1 MTLSIAKGLVLDTDT
16 CKTQQNLRQVE
27 ADDFDIKFASSLE
40 EFNQSAASGSVDFM
54 IIHELP
60 NTKGLDIVNGVR
72 QVAPVMP
79 MILLCEAAS
88 GTWAQSVS
96 DPQLELVYTEAPP
109 QELLHRISKL
119 LRFKPRFA
127 TPKTRVVVDPIPLL
141 RGKSGRLDAEKI
153 SLCFGVT
160 LSDLARA
167 VNKPYSTIHKTPD
180 SAALQTSLY
189 PFERI
194 ASAIKTITGGKIE
207 QGLKI
212 WLNAPNKAFPA
223 SLPVELI
230 KKGHASMLADM
241 LEDVLLGHPG

>member
-1 MTLSIAKGLVLDTDT
+1 MTLSMAKGLVLDADT
-16 CKTQQNLRQVE
+16 CKTQQNIKQVE
-27 ADDFDIKFASSLE
+27 ADDFDIKFASSRE
-40 EFNQSAASGSVDFM
+40 EFNRSAANGSVDFV

-60 NTKGLDIVNGVR
+60 NTKGLDLVNEVR

-88 GTWAQSVS
+88 GTWAQSAS
-96 DPQLELVYTEAPP
+96 YPQLEVVNIEAPP
-109 QELLHRISKL
+109 QEIRHRISKL
-119 LRFKPRFA
+119 LQFKPRHSL
-127 TPKTRVVVDPIPLL
+127 PKTRTVVDPLPVL
-141 RGKSGRLDAEKI
+141 RSKSGRLDAERI
-153 SLCFGVT
+153 SLYFGIT
-160 LSDLARA
+160 LSDLARGL
-167 VNKPYSTIHKTPD
+167 NKSYSTIHKTPD
-180 SAALQTSLY
+180 APALQASLY

-194 ASAIKTITGGKIE
+194 ASAIKIITGGKLE

-230 KKGHASMLADM
+230 KQGHASMLADM

>member
-1 MTLSIAKGLVLDTDT
+1 MTLGIAKGLVLDTDT
-16 CKTQQNLRQVE
+16 CKKQQNIRQVE
-27 ADDFDIKFASSLE
+27 ADDFNIEFVSSLE

-54 IIHELP
+54 IVREQP
-60 NTKGLDIVNGVR
+60 NTKGLDLVNEVR
-72 QVAPVMP
+72 RVAPVMP

-88 GTWAQSVS
+88 GTWAQLVS
-96 DPQLELVYTEAPP
+96 DPQLELVYSEAPP
-109 QELLHRISKL
+109 QELSHRISKL
-119 LRFKPRFA
+119 LRFKPRYT
-127 TPKTRVVVDPIPLL
+127 TPKMRVAVDPIPSL

-153 SLCFGVT
+153 SLCFGIT

-180 SAALQTSLY
+180 SAALQASLY

-194 ASAIKTITGGKIE
+194 ASAIKTITGGKLE

-212 WLNAPNKAFPA
+212 WLNAPNKALPD

-230 KKGHASMLADM
+230 KKGHASVLANM
-241 LEDVLLGHPG
+241 LEDVLLGHPS

>member
-1 MTLSIAKGLVLDTDT
+1 
-16 CKTQQNLRQVE
+16 
-27 ADDFDIKFASSLE
+27 
-40 EFNQSAASGSVDFM
+40 
-54 IIHELP
+54 
-60 NTKGLDIVNGVR
+60 
-72 QVAPVMP
+72 
-79 MILLCEAAS
+79 
-88 GTWAQSVS
+88 
-96 DPQLELVYTEAPP
+96 
-109 QELLHRISKL
+109 
-119 LRFKPRFA
+119 
-127 TPKTRVVVDPIPLL
+127 VVVDPIPLL

-180 SAALQTSLY
+180 SAALQTSSY

-194 ASAIKTITGGKIE
+194 ASAIKTITGGKLE

-230 KKGHASMLADM
+230 KKPHASMLADM
-241 LEDVLLGHPG
+241 LEDVLLGHPS